1 MLMPLKVLGVSKVCA
16 YPQGHPCVRFFLFG
30 QSKTPCTAAIVT
42 GATVRPALHTP
53 TKFSDINFPK
63 KTPAKP
69 KVQARV
75 TLAQAFGGFAL

>member
-1 MLMPLKVLGVSKVCA
+1 MEGVIV
-16 YPQGHPCVRFFLFG
+16 
-30 QSKTPCTAAIVT
+30 QSKTPCTAASVT
-42 GATVRPALHTP
+42 GATVLPSLHIP
-53 TKFSDINFPK
+53 MQFSDINFPK